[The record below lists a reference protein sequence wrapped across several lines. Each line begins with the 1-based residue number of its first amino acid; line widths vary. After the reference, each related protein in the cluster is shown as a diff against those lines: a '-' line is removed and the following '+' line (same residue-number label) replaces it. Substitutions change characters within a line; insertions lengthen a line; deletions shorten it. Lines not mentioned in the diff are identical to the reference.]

1 MKTIRTKYGKEVK
14 IFAKTIEDTALQQ
27 ITDFANFDAY
37 KDSLIRIM
45 PDCHAGKGC
54 TIGTTMTIKDKVT
67 PNLVGAD
74 IGCGM
79 LTVKLKEKD
88 IDLDNLDKVIHSKV
102 PSGRAV
108 HKKAQRVFDFSALRR
123 KYELDLDRASKAI
136 GSLGGGNH
144 FIELGKNKQGDV
156 FLVIHSGSRGIGND
170 VAKLYQKT
178 AIEQMQQGVDLNALI
193 EELKSEGRYS
203 EIEQAVKN
211 AKNRQLK
218 INVDLAYLSGEAK
231 DDYLNDMQIIQKYAT
246 LNRRTIADI
255 ILENTGL
262 NEEYSFETVH
272 NYIDFERMILR
283 KGAVR
288 AEKDEVLLIPLN
300 MRDGSLICKGKGNPD
315 WNYSAPH
322 GAGRLMSRSMAK
334 QSIRLDDFK
343 NQMKGIYS
351 SSVGKSTIDEAPEAY
366 KPKEEIL
373 EIIGDTV
380 EVLDVLKPIYNFK
393 AH

>member
-1 MKTIRTKYGKEVK
+1 MKTIRTKYGNKVK

-79 LTVKLKEKD
+79 LTLKLKEKD
-88 IDLDNLDKVIHSKV
+88 IDLQNLDRVIHSKV

-108 HKKAQRVFDFSALRR
+108 HKKVQRVFDFSSLRR
-123 KYELDLDRASKAI
+123 KYELDLDRAAKAI

-144 FIELGKNKQGDV
+144 FIELGKNKQGDI

-178 AIEQMQQGVDLNALI
+178 AVEQMKKTVDLNGLI
-193 EELKSEGRYS
+193 EKLKSEGRYS

-211 AKNRQLK
+211 AKNRQIK
-218 INVDLAYLSGEAK
+218 INTDLAYLSGEAK
-231 DDYLNDMQIIQKYAT
+231 DDYLNDMQIIQRYAT

-262 NEEYSFETVH
+262 SEDYSFETVH

-334 QSIRLDDFK
+334 QNIRLDDFK

-380 EVLDVLKPIYNFK
+380 EVLDVLKPVYNFK